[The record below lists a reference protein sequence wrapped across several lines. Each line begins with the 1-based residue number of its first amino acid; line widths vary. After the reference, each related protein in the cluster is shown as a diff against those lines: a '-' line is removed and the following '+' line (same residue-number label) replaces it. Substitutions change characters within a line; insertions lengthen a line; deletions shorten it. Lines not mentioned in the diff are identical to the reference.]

1 MPYVLKMRWDD
12 LTLYLTRDDNVKPVE
27 LDSGQVREFPTRT
40 AAEQYLRHAM
50 GAKCDLYVSH
60 VGGEV

>member
-12 LTLYLTRDDNVKPVE
+12 LTMYLTRDDNVKNVP
-27 LDSGQVREFPTRT
+27 LDSGQVREFPTRES
-40 AAEQYLRHAM
+40 AEQYLRHAF

>member
-12 LTLYLTRDDNVKPVE
+12 QTLYLTRDDNVKAVE
-27 LDSGQVREFPTRT
+27 LDGGQVREFQTRE
-40 AAEQYLRHAM
+40 AAEQYLRHAF

>member
-12 LTLYLTRDDNVKPVE
+12 LTMYLTRDDNVKNVP
-27 LDSGQVREFPTRT
+27 LDSGQVREFPTRES
-40 AAEQYLRHAM
+40 AEQYLRHAL

>member
-12 LTLYLTRDDNVKPVE
+12 LTMYLTKDDNVKNVP
-27 LDSGQVREFPTRT
+27 LDGGQVRVFPTKES
-40 AAEQYLRHAM
+40 AEQYLRSAF
-50 GAKCDLYVSH
+50 GVKCDLYVSH